1 MPRIGGFEV
10 RYKGMLVF
18 SKLRGGYWPNTELV
32 ADKCAAVVAEEA
44 QGKDC
49 TMFLAGNTP
58 VKGGGYIPSMAKSRE
73 SRKGASPG
81 RKSGMKAPQG

>member
-1 MPRIGGFEV
+1 
-10 RYKGMLVF
+10 
-18 SKLRGGYWPNTELV
+18 
-32 ADKCAAVVAEEA
+32 VAEEA